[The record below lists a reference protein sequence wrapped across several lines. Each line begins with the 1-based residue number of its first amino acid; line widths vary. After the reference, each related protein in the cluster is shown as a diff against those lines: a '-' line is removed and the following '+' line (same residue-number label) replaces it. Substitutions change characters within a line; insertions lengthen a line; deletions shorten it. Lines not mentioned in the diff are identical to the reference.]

1 MVLSSSSSTSSD
13 TYRASEHI
21 VLTDYFKDI
30 NASLDATSIET
41 LDPFKDKPIEPY
53 PPPILKVGTKDG
65 GAESLPETLKR
76 SNVLEGKSLRRHV
89 TFDGV
94 NQVVQIDAENELE
107 KENERNEVESNEIKE
122 IKGESEFK
130 SKDQIEIERILDV
143 SIKNQ
148 LACNTSQE
156 SGFSSECKSQSVP
169 LDLFSDQLRKIL
181 FYLDPE
187 DADHSQE
194 VLQEKNTKEFLH
206 LLESKAVKASE
217 KIRQLLLDNDGT
229 NGKVRQILEKLE
241 TKEEEVSQKES
252 MIKSMKLRHERELYE
267 IRRSFDAANNDFKE
281 KLDKQHSQS
290 STEKQLIQRYSSF
303 VDGVR
308 NLHPSF
314 NTGGQSLDELLTEIT
329 NVFTTATQSQS
340 FAHDELTIKDSKLE
354 KLSLTKCELET
365 QIELHKKNILSLSL
379 QLQERQGQ
387 LEDLQRAN
395 VSNSH
400 GMELLNE
407 KLKFTQNLHHDLEIE
422 YGSLQEEKFKISEQN
437 IKLLSQQAT
446 LKEEVER
453 LRSSKALIS
462 SELQSYQEEIIQTE
476 GRYKQRISVLEADN
490 HRSNSEKKELR
501 KLNAELEEK
510 YRNELKQ
517 KDALIDVQKSQISKM
532 MKKVDQFRSKLNER
546 KQIHDDDILGQ
557 GSIVR
562 DKFRK
567 IAIRN
572 GTYGKFLK
580 SAYDDICDRLF
591 AQLTRMISSE
601 DIESIT
607 PTWEK
612 LKNYSPFDKNDEI
625 DESFVLEQQKR
636 ASEIEQFVESSLSGL
651 IDRLFEY
658 HKKTTYQRGKIE
670 KLSTTVSELT
680 IRGINPRTMSTSGQ
694 GSTSGAHARTGSS
707 VVASSMSS
715 TLLEKKVSPKKH
727 NRPKSRRQGSSRYET
742 LSSIPKGKDIDDA
755 YNNQANLT
763 KNIGACL

>member
-30 NASLDATSIET
+30 NTSLDATSIET
-41 LDPFKDKPIEPY
+41 LDPFKDKPIEAY
-53 PPPILKVGTKDG
+53 PPPILKVGNKDG

-107 KENERNEVESNEIKE
+107 KENERNELESNEIKE
-122 IKGESEFK
+122 IKGENEFK

-148 LACNTSQE
+148 LASNTSQE
-156 SGFSSECKSQSVP
+156 SGFSNDCKSQSV
-169 LDLFSDQLRKIL
+169 LDSFSDQLQKIL

-187 DADHSQE
+187 DANHSQE
-194 VLQEKNTKEFLH
+194 VLQEKDTEQFLH
-206 LLESKAVKASE
+206 LLETKAIKASE

-229 NGKVRQILEKLE
+229 NGKIRQILEKLE

-252 MIKSMKLRHERELYE
+252 MIKSMKLRHEREIYE

-290 STEKQLIQRYSSF
+290 STEKELIRRYSSF
-303 VDGVR
+303 VEGVR

-314 NTGGQSLDELLTEIT
+314 NTEGQALDDLLTEIT
-329 NVFTTATQSQS
+329 NVLTTTTQSES
-340 FAHDELTIKDSKLE
+340 SAHNELTIKDSKLE

-365 QIELHKKNILSLSL
+365 QIELHKKDILSLSL

-395 VSNSH
+395 LSNSH
-400 GMELLNE
+400 GMELINE

-422 YGSLQEEKFKISEQN
+422 YGNLQEDKFKISEQN

-476 GRYKQRISVLEADN
+476 GRYQQRISVLEAEN
-490 HRSNSEKKELR
+490 HRLKSEKKESR

-510 YRNELKQ
+510 YKNQLKQ
-517 KDALIDVQKSQISKM
+517 KDTLIDVQRDQVSEM
-532 MKKVDQFRSKLNER
+532 MKKVDHFKSKLNER
-546 KQIHDDDILGQ
+546 KNIHDNVILGE
-557 GSIVR
+557 GNTVR

-680 IRGINPRTMSTSGQ
+680 IRGINPRTMSTNGQ
-694 GSTSGAHARTGSS
+694 GRISGAHARNGSS
-707 VVASSMSS
+707 VATSSMSS
-715 TLLEKKVSPKKH
+715 THLEKKTSPTKH
-727 NRPKSRRQGSSRYET
+727 RRRNSRPQDSSHYET
-742 LSSIPKGKDIDDA
+742 LSSIPKGKDIDAA